1 MFKNF
6 KEYKERRKKLIF
18 KSILKPCAA
27 VKSNIALLIP
37 YRNRVAHLNQFIA
50 HFNSLVV
57 PNDCKMD
64 IFIIE
69 QNNDD
74 KFNRGLL
81 LNIGY
86 LLASKRMAYDRYI
99 FHDVDLFPDQ
109 NIFDLYFTCLPY
121 NIHFIIPKTE
131 HKYVQENYLGGV
143 VGVSG
148 QTIVKINGFP
158 NNFFGWGGEDDA
170 FYNRL
175 ALTGQDVIY
184 RPAFGGYDVPPH
196 DPPTQLE
203 YNTVKQQNVLGDF
216 LQWRFN
222 GINQLAGFF
231 FINIEKSNGFLSSN
245 EIQEKN
251 QNKNIEYFFYQINY
265 LSEYKNTRDRLN
277 EERKEV
283 ISSSSKAS
291 SKSKSISKSI
301 SKSSSKAKTKRCP
314 KGQRRN
320 KKTGLCE
327 NK

>member
-1 MFKNF
+1 MFKSF
-6 KEYKERRKKLIF
+6 REYKERRKKLVF
-18 KSILKPCAA
+18 KSISKPCSNGNA
-27 VKSNIALLIP
+27 NIAVLIP
-37 YRNRVAHLNQFIA
+37 YRNRETHLAQFLA
-50 HFNSLVV
+50 HFNEMRV
-57 PNDCKMD
+57 PSGCTMD

-86 LLASKRMAYDRYI
+86 LLGAKRRAYDRYI

-109 NIFDLYFTCLPY
+109 SIFDLYFSCLNN
-121 NIHFIIPKTE
+121 NIHFIVPKKE
-131 HKYVQENYLGGV
+131 HKYEQENYLGGV

-148 QTIVKINGFP
+148 GTIQKINGFP

-175 ALTGQDVIY
+175 ALAGLESIY
-184 RPAFGGYDVPPH
+184 RPAFGGYNVPAH
-196 DPPTQLE
+196 DPPTQTE
-203 YNTVKQQNVLGDF
+203 YNTEKQQNVLGDF
-216 LQWRFN
+216 MQWRFN

-231 FINIEKSNGFLSSN
+231 FINIEKDSLPCPVENT
-245 EIQEKN
+245 
-251 QNKNIEYFFYQINY
+251 NKEIEYFFYKINY
-265 LSEYKNTRDRLN
+265 LSEYKNTSDRIL
-277 EERKEV
+277 EERKTK
-283 ISSSSKAS
+283 IKSKS
-291 SKSKSISKSI
+291 KSKSKSIS
-301 SKSSSKAKTKRCP
+301 SKSSSKTTKTKTKTVKLARCP